1 MDIKQTKELANRLE
15 DALPQTQC
23 TKCSYPDCRAYAEAM
38 ATGEVLPN
46 RCPPGGVEGIQRLS
60 AILAP
65 IFPQDAFELHPTIDP
80 ECGVER
86 PRPVAVID
94 PKTCIGCTL
103 CIQACPVD
111 AIVGASKQM
120 HVVLSNW
127 CTGCDLC
134 IPPCPVDCI
143 TMIDVTGNDSGWD
156 AWSPELAQ
164 LARSRYEA
172 RDVRLD
178 REQRDNDER
187 LAKKAAAKLVAVNAE
202 SPDSEAALKEQERK
216 RAIIAAAIA
225 RAQQKK

>member
-143 TMIDVTGNDSGWD
+143 TMIDVTGNDSGWN
-156 AWSPELAQ
+156 AWPPELAQ

>member
-1 MDIKQTKELANRLE
+1 MNIQQTKELANRLE

-23 TKCSYPDCRAYAEAM
+23 TKCGYPDCRAYAEAM
-38 ATGEVLPN
+38 ATGDVLPN
-46 RCPPGGVEGIQRLS
+46 RCPPGGIEGIQRLS
-60 AILAP
+60 DILKP
-65 IFPQDAFELHPTIDP
+65 IFPQDAFELHPKIDP
-80 ECGVER
+80 ECGLER
-86 PRPVAVID
+86 PRPVAFID
-94 PKTCIGCTL
+94 PNTCIGCTL

-120 HVVLSNW
+120 HVVLSDW

-143 TMIDVTGNDSGWD
+143 TMIDVTGNETGWD
-156 AWSPELAQ
+156 AWSPKLAQ

-172 RDVRLD
+172 RDARLD

-187 LAKKAAAKLVAVNAE
+187 LAKKAAAKLASVNAE
-202 SPDSEAALKEQERK
+202 SPDSEEAIKEQERK

>member
-143 TMIDVTGNDSGWD
+143 TMIDVTGNDSGWN

-216 RAIIAAAIA
+216 RAIIVAAIA

>member
-1 MDIKQTKELANRLE
+1 MNTQQTRELANRLE
-15 DALPQTQC
+15 DILPQTQC

-46 RCPPGGVEGIQRLS
+46 RCPPGGVEGIKRLS
-60 AILAP
+60 QILTP
-65 IFPQDAFELHPTIDP
+65 IFPRDAFDLHPKIDP
-80 ECGVER
+80 ECGSER
-86 PRPVAVID
+86 PRPVALID

-120 HVVLSNW
+120 HVILGDW

-143 TMIDVTGNDSGWD
+143 TMIDVTGDKTGWD
-156 AWSPELAQ
+156 AWSPEFAQ
-164 LARSRYEA
+164 LARTRYA
-172 RDVRLD
+172 VRDVRLD

-202 SPDSEAALKEQERK
+202 SPDSEAAKKEQERK

-225 RAQQKK
+225 RAQQKT